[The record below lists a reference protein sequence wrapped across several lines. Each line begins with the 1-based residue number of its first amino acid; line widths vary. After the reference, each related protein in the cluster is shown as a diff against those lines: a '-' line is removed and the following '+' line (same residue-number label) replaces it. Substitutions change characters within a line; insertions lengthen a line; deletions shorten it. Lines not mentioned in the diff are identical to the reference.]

1 MSKKLEFVI
10 VHAVIVLSV
19 LGMSWGP
26 LIYIMRTV
34 QMHQG
39 GAL

>member
-1 MSKKLEFVI
+1 MSKRLEFI
-10 VHAVIVLSV
+10 AVHLLIVLSV

-39 GAL
+39 AI